1 MGFKIKFW
9 GVRGSIACPSP
20 RHVAFGGN
28 TSCIEVAI
36 NGNRLILD
44 AGTGIRNLGH
54 WLQRKGINSA
64 RLLMPHT
71 HWDHINSFP
80 FFSPAF
86 SKGNEFVVMAS
97 HLVDQGGI
105 EKILAGTM
113 AQPTF
118 PVPLEMMG
126 AQMAF
131 EDFNAGDT
139 LKLFDEFTIRTTA
152 LNHPNGATG
161 YRIEHRGKSMCY
173 VTDTEHIVGSPDQSI
188 LSLIEGSDLVIYDCT
203 YADKEF
209 PGRVGWGHSTWQ
221 EGARLCQEA
230 GAKTLAI
237 FHHDPDHEDGF
248 MEQVETEARQLW
260 SGAIVARENMRF
272 NLL

>member
-1 MGFKIKFW
+1 
-9 GVRGSIACPSP
+9 
-20 RHVAFGGN
+20 
-28 TSCIEVAI
+28 
-36 NGNRLILD
+36 
-44 AGTGIRNLGH
+44 
-54 WLQRKGINSA
+54 
-64 RLLMPHT
+64 
-71 HWDHINSFP
+71 
-80 FFSPAF
+80 
-86 SKGNEFVVMAS
+86 
-97 HLVDQGGI
+97 
-105 EKILAGTM
+105 
-113 AQPTF
+113 
-118 PVPLEMMG
+118 MMG
-126 AQMAF
+126 ARMAF
-131 EDFNAGDT
+131 EDFRAGDT
-139 LKLFDEFTIRTTA
+139 LNLFDEVTIRTTP

-161 YRIEHRGKSMCY
+161 YRIEHGGKSMCY
-173 VTDTEHIVGSPDQSI
+173 VTDTEHVVGSPDQNI

-203 YADKEF
+203 YTDKEF